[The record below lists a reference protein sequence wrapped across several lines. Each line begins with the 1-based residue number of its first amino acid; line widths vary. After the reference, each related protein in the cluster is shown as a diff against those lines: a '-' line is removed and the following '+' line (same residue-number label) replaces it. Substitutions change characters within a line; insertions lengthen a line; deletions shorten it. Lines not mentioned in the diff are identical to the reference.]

1 VFIWRGRKIGLV
13 IKIFLLVD
21 MKGWFNYVSIVN
33 FSSFLSILATFW
45 NLAFTMCQ
53 REEYS

>member
-33 FSSFLSILATFW
+33 FSSFFINFSHILELGFHPVSE
-45 NLAFTMCQ
+45 
-53 REEYS
+53 RRV